1 MKREAKAVLSAAD
14 IAVGQNFNSLNPDQL
29 AAVRAEAEAA
39 FRRKHGKPMPAD
51 NGIYLRKRYDL
62 LQQRARS

>member
-14 IAVGQNFNSLNPDQL
+14 IAVDQDFDSLNPVQL
-29 AAVRAEAEAA
+29 AAIRTEAEAA
-39 FRRKHGKPMPAD
+39 YRRKHDKPMPLD
-51 NGIYLRKRYDL
+51 SVTYIRKRYDL